1 MSSPIRACAALGDG
15 NGDGGQQLNQLSYAN
30 LGDSGLILLRHIDSE
45 VAGTVYR
52 DRTKPRPERKSD
64 LRIAFLSQQ
73 QLRSFNLPYQLGYNG
88 KDEATAKE
96 GFEQPTDANVT
107 GYSTRPGDIVIVAT
121 DGRAPPMARG
131 GLAGLAVDKPRHG
144 RAIQGTQ
151 RWRLCPRV
159 VREKNLFLS
168 FCVCAVVDSY

>member
-1 MSSPIRACAALGDG
+1 M
-15 NGDGGQQLNQLSYAN
+15 SYAN

-88 KDEATAKE
+88 KDEATAKD

-121 DGRAPPMARG
+121 DGRSCAGRGDAGPAREGQGLSKAG
-131 GLAGLAVDKPRHG
+131 GGEEVSWKD
-144 RAIQGTQ
+144 
-151 RWRLCPRV
+151 RLHWQQMIHALL
-159 VREKNLFLS
+159 VRRS
-168 FCVCAVVDSY
+168 A